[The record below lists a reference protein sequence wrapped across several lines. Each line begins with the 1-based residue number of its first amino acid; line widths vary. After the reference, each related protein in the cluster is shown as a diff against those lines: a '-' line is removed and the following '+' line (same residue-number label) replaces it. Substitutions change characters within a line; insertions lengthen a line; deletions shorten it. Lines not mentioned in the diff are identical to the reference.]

1 MNSAK
6 KYSVKKCSA
15 KDALKTALLDL
26 LQRRS
31 FVKISVYDLCSHA
44 HISRSAFYVNFEDK
58 YELLAYCLEERK
70 AEFDHF
76 IRNHSPEE
84 SLSYPG
90 RQHQQQH
97 SPYFQVPVRLLH
109 GR

>member
-70 AEFDHF
+70 AELPKEKLASCQVQL
-76 IRNHSPEE
+76 IKQII
-84 SLSYPG
+84 SL
-90 RQHQQQH
+90 
-97 SPYFQVPVRLLH
+97 
-109 GR
+109 

>member
-31 FVKISVYDLCSHA
+31 FVKISVYDLT
-44 HISRSAFYVNFEDK
+44 
-58 YELLAYCLEERK
+58 
-70 AEFDHF
+70 
-76 IRNHSPEE
+76 
-84 SLSYPG
+84 
-90 RQHQQQH
+90 
-97 SPYFQVPVRLLH
+97 
-109 GR
+109 